1 MRTVFADDELT
12 SQVYE
17 MPSRSLE
24 MYMDMLV
31 SDDSVGVV
39 SNVLL
44 A

>member
-12 SQVYE
+12 SQVCE

-31 SDDSVGVV
+31 SDDSVGAV